1 MSNKREPQEMKNRG
15 ANFVSRVNS
24 DEPQSIIVHSQKDD
38 LSDINANQIVSG
50 DDQ

>member
-1 MSNKREPQEMKNRG
+1 MKNRG
-15 ANFVSRVNS
+15 ANFASRGLNS